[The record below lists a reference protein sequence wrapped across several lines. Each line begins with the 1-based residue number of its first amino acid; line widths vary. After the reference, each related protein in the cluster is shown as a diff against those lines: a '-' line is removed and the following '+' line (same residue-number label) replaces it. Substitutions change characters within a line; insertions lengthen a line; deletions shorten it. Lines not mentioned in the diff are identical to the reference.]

1 MSAANSY
8 DTTIYLLNEIAEFLE
23 GQSDVRDGSYGEQI
37 PNRAMS
43 LLQLIDQEIERLK
56 RLPAA
61 TAAGIA
67 PSSATSAVAPMI
79 VPQEQFDA
87 AKARVLCS
95 RIVGALNDEREETP
109 GSRVHG
115 WHRLAAPYRCRQRQQ
130 GRDCLPFKEADHRL
144 ERLPI

>member
-67 PSSATSAVAPMI
+67 PSSATPH
-79 VPQEQFDA
+79 A
-87 AKARVLCS
+87 A
-95 RIVGALNDEREETP
+95 
-109 GSRVHG
+109 H
-115 WHRLAAPYRCRQRQQ
+115 
-130 GRDCLPFKEADHRL
+130 KED
-144 ERLPI
+144 